1 MMEDIKSNSTNV
13 IKAIYL
19 IYRHG
24 QTMSESIVNFEF
36 LQLRGFGKW

>member
-1 MMEDIKSNSTNV
+1 MTKDLKSNSTHV

-19 IYRHG
+19 IFGHG

-36 LQLRGFGKW
+36 FTAHKFR